1 MLRRVS
7 SGRHL
12 QRSARVAWIA
22 ALAALGCA
30 LPGTRGGGSG
40 VEVPVVLWFDDY
52 KEVLS
57 GTGRQYD
64 FLQGTPLDLVS
75 RVGPVRC
82 VGQANTRIVP
92 PEAEPPHRCDGVRG
106 DATLTCNDGR
116 SFKLE
121 WLSGETCGS
130 GYGKGID
137 AQGHGFHLAYGG
149 SPQRAEAI
157 VREALTDLAGRPPL
171 PSPSATQTA
180 ALPSVSTGTAFFA
193 SWEGVLVTNHHVIGQ
208 AQRVHVKLDDGDL
221 LEARV
226 IATDQANDLA
236 ILQVDAIREPLPISS
251 DPELVKGQE
260 VLTLGYP
267 LVALQGQEVKA
278 TFGHVNALSGFQGD
292 VRFAQIDVPIQPGN
306 SGGPLL
312 DRRGHVVGVVTS
324 MLHPMATLQVAGVVP
339 QNVNYALKS
348 EHARVLLER
357 TRERDGVT
365 LTIEAAGGDAP
376 ERDLS
381 ELVAAIEGS
390 VVLVVAQ

>member
-1 MLRRVS
+1 MLRSVR
-7 SGRHL
+7 GQRHL
-12 QRSARVAWIA
+12 PRGAHLAWTA
-22 ALAALGCA
+22 VLAALGCA
-30 LPGTRGGGSG
+30 LPGVRGGGA

-52 KEVLS
+52 REVLS

-64 FLQGTPLDLVS
+64 FLQSTPLDLVS

-92 PEAEPPHRCDGVRG
+92 PEARPPQRCDGVRG

-116 SFKLE
+116 TFQLD

-157 VREALTDLAGRPPL
+157 VREALLELAGRPPL
-171 PSPSATQTA
+171 PSPSASPSA
-180 ALPSVSTGTAFFA
+180 APAAVSTGTAFFA
-193 SWEGVLVTNHHVIGQ
+193 SWEGLLVTNHHVLGE
-208 AQRVHVKLDDGDL
+208 ARRVHVKLDDGDL
-221 LEARV
+221 LEAKV
-226 IATDQANDLA
+226 VATDRANDLA
-236 ILQVDAIREPLPISS
+236 VLQVDAIREPLPIPA
-251 DPELVKGQE
+251 DPTLVKGQE

-267 LVALQGQEVKA
+267 LVALQGQEAKA
-278 TFGHVNALSGFQGD
+278 TFGRVNALSGYQGD

-324 MLHPMATLQVAGVVP
+324 MLHPLATMQAAGVVP
-339 QNVNYALKS
+339 QNVNYAIKS

-357 TRERDGVT
+357 TRDRDGVALT
-365 LTIEAAGGDAP
+365 LESGDSAAP
-376 ERDLS
+376 ERELS
-381 ELVAAIEGS
+381 ELVAAIEDS

>member
-1 MLRRVS
+1 MLRGVRG
-7 SGRHL
+7 GRHL
-12 QRSARVAWIA
+12 LRGAHLAWIA
-22 ALAALGCA
+22 VLAALGCA
-30 LPGTRGGGSG
+30 LPGARGSG
-40 VEVPVVLWFDDY
+40 SAVEVPVVLWFDDY

-75 RVGPVRC
+75 QVGPVRC

-92 PEAEPPHRCDGVRG
+92 PDAEPPHRCDGVRG

-116 SFKLE
+116 TFQLE

-130 GYGKGID
+130 GYGKGLD

-157 VREALTDLAGRPPL
+157 VREALLELAGRPPL

-193 SWEGVLVTNHHVIGQ
+193 TWEGMLVTNHHVIGQ

-226 IATDQANDLA
+226 VATDQANDLA
-236 ILQVDAIREPLPISS
+236 VLQVDAIREPLPIRAH
-251 DPELVKGQE
+251 PALVKGQE

-267 LVALQGQEVKA
+267 LVALQGQESKA
-278 TFGHVNALSGFQGD
+278 TFGHVNALSGYQGD

-324 MLHPMATLQVAGVVP
+324 MLHPMATLQIAGVVP

-357 TRERDGVT
+357 TRERDGVALT
-365 LTIEAAGGDAP
+365 LEAGDSDAP

-381 ELVAAIEGS
+381 ELVTAIEGS